1 MAQVELVPLD
11 KQVTSNYHG
20 QLLVVG
26 QRICWVLS
34 MMFRFNVIEIGTVFI
49 PPLDDLYVSVGDIL
63 KGMAEC
69 QRREAW
75 VG

>member
-1 MAQVELVPLD
+1 
-11 KQVTSNYHG
+11 
-20 QLLVVG
+20 
-26 QRICWVLS
+26 